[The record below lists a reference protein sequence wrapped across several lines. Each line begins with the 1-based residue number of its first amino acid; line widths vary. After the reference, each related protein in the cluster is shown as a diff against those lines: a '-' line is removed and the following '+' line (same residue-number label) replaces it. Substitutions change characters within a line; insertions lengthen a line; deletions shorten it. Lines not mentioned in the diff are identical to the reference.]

1 MHRKDGGVRSA
12 VAAFP
17 MQYSIHA
24 CAARQQS
31 RRAVPLCRAGHPN
44 DGADERSR
52 GAQGCSVSAAAASFP
67 MQCGLRGLSAPA
79 CNRVSACCRLSPLC
93 GSATVRIEQRS
104 VHRKDGGVRSAVAA
118 FPMQYSIHACA
129 ARQQSRRAVPLCRA
143 GHPNDGADE
152 RSRGAQGC
160 SVSAAAASFPM
171 QCGLRGLSAPACNE
185 CRHVAACRHVAEAPL
200 SASSSAACT
209 GRMGESGQLWR
220 RSRCSPALRG
230 AVPRAALC
238 GTQGDCGTVQG
249 TVEVGSCANG
259 ATAPASGA
267 LLGAAW
273 RSRCSTAY
281 MHVQPDSSPDARCLC
296 AEPDI
301 RTMEQMSAAEA
312 RRAALSVQ
320 QLHRS
325 RCNAG

>member
-17 MQYSIHA
+17 MQSSVARSCATSSAVWNARRLWHSAGHGRGGLMCEWRNRTSIWCAARCSLAFPMQYSIHA
-24 CAARQQS
+24 CAARKQS

-79 CNRVSACCRLSPLC
+79 CSRCR
-93 GSATVRIEQRS
+93 R
-104 VHRKDGGVRSAVAA
+104 
-118 FPMQYSIHACA
+118 
-129 ARQQSRRAVPLCRA
+129 
-143 GHPNDGADE
+143 
-152 RSRGAQGC
+152 
-160 SVSAAAASFPM
+160 
-171 QCGLRGLSAPACNE
+171 
-185 CRHVAACRHVAEAPL
+185 VAACRHFAEAPL
-200 SASSSAACT
+200 SESSSAACT
-209 GRMGESGQLWR
+209 GRMGESDQLWR
-220 RSRCSPALRG
+220 
-230 AVPRAALC
+230 
-238 GTQGDCGTVQG
+238 
-249 TVEVGSCANG
+249 
-259 ATAPASGA
+259 
-267 LLGAAW
+267 